1 MTSPRQ
7 RKKWAAFLAKQ
18 NAVESVVIKP
28 VEAQPVVAVKQPE
41 QPVAAHPQTVVVS
54 DPAASLAAAK
64 QKKLQKNGLVELK
77 QKAETSQEQVVEQ
90 SKPEVKTE
98 TKE

>member
-18 NAVESVVIKP
+18 NVVESVATKP
-28 VEAQPVVAVKQPE
+28 VEEQPVVAVKQPE
-41 QPVAAHPQTVVVS
+41 QPVAAPPQTVVVS
-54 DPAASLAAAK
+54 DPAASSAAAK

-77 QKAETSQEQVVEQ
+77 EKAETSQEQVVEQ

>member
-18 NAVESVVIKP
+18 SVVETVTTKP
-28 VEAQPVVAVKQPE
+28 VEAQPVVAVRQPE
-41 QPVAAHPQTVVVS
+41 QPVAPPPQTVVVS
-54 DPAASLAAAK
+54 EPVVSSAAAK
-64 QKKLQKNGLVELK
+64 PKKIQKNGPTELK
-77 QKAETSQEQVVEQ
+77 AKTETSQEQVVEQ

>member
-41 QPVAAHPQTVVVS
+41 QPVAPHPQTVVVS
-54 DPAASLAAAK
+54 EPVASSTAAK
-64 QKKLQKNGLVELK
+64 PKKVQKNDLTELK
-77 QKAETSQEQVVEQ
+77 QKTETSQEQVVEQ

>member
-18 NAVESVVIKP
+18 NAVELVSTKP
-28 VEAQPVVAVKQPE
+28 VEVQPVIAVKEPE
-41 QPVAAHPQTVVVS
+41 QPVAPPAQTVVVS
-54 DPAASLAAAK
+54 EPAASSTAAK
-64 QKKLQKNGLVELK
+64 PKKLQKNGTTELK
-77 QKAETSQEQVVEQ
+77 EKSETSQEQVVEQ

>member
-18 NAVESVVIKP
+18 NAVESVVTKP
-28 VEAQPVVAVKQPE
+28 VKVQAVVAVKQPE
-41 QPVAAHPQTVVVS
+41 PPVAVAPQTVVVS
-54 DPAASLAAAK
+54 EPVARSAATK

-77 QKAETSQEQVVEQ
+77 EKVETSQEQVVEQ